1 MKRAAIFIIIFSCLS
16 LVNAKDNNVIKFD
29 FDWKFY
35 LGNIPDAYKT
45 DFDDTGWRLLDV
57 PHDWSIE
64 GAYHETANGT
74 DWQSGYLPGGIGW
87 YRKSF
92 DYDKQWDGKE
102 ISILFD
108 GVYMNSS
115 VWINGRLLGKR
126 PNGHIGFE
134 YNLTPYLKNGKNNI
148 AVQVDHSK
156 PLSARWYTGSGIYR
170 HVWLK
175 VNNRIHIPTWGVHF
189 TTSDV
194 TNVKAKAEITT
205 TIKNTYRATNEVI
218 LESVLKAKDGK
229 IVSSTNSVV
238 SIERNKDIEVTQS
251 FDITNPELWSPDSP
265 YLYTLESN
273 IKQGNKTLHSQ
284 SMQVGI
290 RKAEYS
296 VKGFFLNG
304 KPIKIKGVCDH
315 NTAGALGAAIPDQSL
330 ERKLRILKAMGCN
343 AVRTAHNPFSP
354 EFYSIC
360 DSLGLIVMD
369 EIFDGWEK
377 PKAEDDYGNYFK
389 EWWKKDL
396 TDFIM
401 RDRNHPCILFW
412 SIGNEVSKATPETQ
426 EKLVSLIHKLDP
438 TRPVTQGGTDPTRGM
453 SVDYDK
459 NFRFLDLIGF
469 NGNGEEVGEFE
480 KFEKNNPHLFGI
492 GTEVPHTY
500 QTRGVYRTI
509 TAWRRRDFPAPWEQK
524 SQIKWDDF
532 KHRVFPIEDLTEEE
546 VFPEEAVNKYY
557 QSSYDNASVR
567 ISARHS
573 WKRSSSFSWLFG
585 EFRWGSFDYLGEAE
599 WPQRCG
605 NFGII
610 DICGFPKDHYYLY
623 QSMWCDEPMVHI
635 LPHWTHTGKEGVE
648 IPIVVYTNCNS
659 VELFHNGKSL
669 GEKEYKGDQLF
680 WYVPYAAGDITAV
693 AKTKNNKT
701 VTKTIKTA
709 GKPSQISIKSDKK
722 AAKAN
727 RTDVIHFEI
736 DITDDNGT
744 LCPLASNEIFFEITG
759 PGRLIAVDNG
769 DPIDLSSNKIA
780 SRKAFRGKA
789 FLIVQA
795 TDKKGEIVVKMK
807 SKGLKNSSCSITV
820 YDK

>member
-16 LVNAKDNNVIKFD
+16 LVSAKDNTVIKFD
-29 FDWKFY
+29 FDWKFH
-35 LGNIPDAYKT
+35 LGNMPDAYT
-45 DFDDTGWRLLDV
+45 SDFDDVSWRLLDV

-64 GAYHETANGT
+64 GTYHETENGT

-92 DYDKQWDGKE
+92 DYDKQWDGKQ
-102 ISILFD
+102 ISIMFD

-115 VWINGRLLGKR
+115 VWINGHFLGKR
-126 PNGHIGFE
+126 PNGYLGFE
-134 YNLTPYLKNGKNNI
+134 YDLTPYLKNGKNNI

-156 PLSARWYTGSGIYR
+156 PLSARWHTGSGIYR

-175 VNNRIHIPTWGVHF
+175 VNNRVYIPTWGVHF
-189 TTSDV
+189 TTPHV
-194 TNVKAKAEITT
+194 TNAKATAEVKT
-205 TIKNTYRATNEVI
+205 TIKNTYRATNEVV
-218 LESVLKAKDGK
+218 LESVLKTKDGR
-229 IVSSTNSVV
+229 IVSSANSAIT
-238 SIERNKDIEVTQS
+238 IERNKQMEIGQS
-251 FDITNPELWSPDSP
+251 LNIVKPELWSPESP
-265 YLYTLESN
+265 YLYILESN
-273 IKQGNKTLHSQ
+273 VRQGNKILHSQ
-284 SMQVGI
+284 SMPVGI

-315 NTAGALGAAIPDQSL
+315 HTAGALGAAIPDQSL
-330 ERKLRILKAMGCN
+330 ERKLKILKEMGCN

-377 PKAEDDYGNYFK
+377 PKAEDDYGNFFK

-396 TDFIM
+396 TDFIL
-401 RDRNHPCILFW
+401 RDRNHPSILFW

-480 KFEKNNPHLFGI
+480 KFEKNMPHLFGI
-492 GTEVPHTY
+492 ATEVPHTY
-500 QTRGVYRTI
+500 QTRGVYRTK

-532 KHRVFPIEDLTEEE
+532 KHRVFPIEDLTKEE
-546 VFPEEAVNKYY
+546 VFPEEATNKYY

-573 WKRSSSFSWLFG
+573 WKRSSSFPWLFG

-623 QSMWCDEPMVHI
+623 QSMWSDKPMVHI

-648 IPIVVYTNCNS
+648 IPMVIYTNCDA

-669 GEKEYKGDQLF
+669 GEKKYEGEQLV
-680 WYVPYAAGDITAV
+680 WYVPYATGEISAV
-693 AKTKNNKT
+693 AKTTKDNKT

-709 GKPSQISIKSDKK
+709 DKARSISVK
-722 AAKAN
+722 ADRKTAKAN

-744 LCPLASNEIFFEITG
+744 LCPMASDEIFFEITG
-759 PGRLIAVDNG
+759 PGKLIAVDNG

-780 SRKAFRGKA
+780 SRKAFRGKV
-789 FLIVQA
+789 FLIVQT
-795 TDKKGEIVVKMK
+795 TDKKGEIVVKTK
-807 SKGLKNSSCSITV
+807 AKGLKDSSCSIV
-820 YDK
+820 VR